1 MFFLICIFFNLLI
14 TLSFLT
20 KDPKIKPVIN
30 APVVKEPVTKAD
42 FKAKFIN
49 FITITNII
57 FNNLQLKFK
66 SFR

>member
-20 KDPKIKPVIN
+20 IDPNIKPVIN

-49 FITITNII
+49 FITTLVILFLII
-57 FNNLQLKFK
+57 FN
-66 SFR
+66 

>member
-20 KDPKIKPVIN
+20 TDPNINPVMN

-49 FITITNII
+49 FIITLLILFLII
-57 FNNLQLKFK
+57 FN
-66 SFR
+66 